1 MRAQHPR
8 TKGNV
13 VAREICLYPNF
24 KGLIMK
30 PVMHERQQPELS
42 QLQRQLLGQGDV
54 VKFYTQQEFD
64 ASLAMAKAE
73 IMTVAIQT
81 TKQALFIERQA
92 CAELIYKLAEG
103 QTDPATKRLLED
115 ASESILDRI
124 PSQRQ

>member
-1 MRAQHPR
+1 
-8 TKGNV
+8 
-13 VAREICLYPNF
+13 
-24 KGLIMK
+24 MK